1 MVIKW
6 KGTKAMRKLRQ
17 SIVAKI
23 VALILS
29 YVTIIMLIAST
40 VAVGVM
46 GYYKFYFSNPK
57 TVTKEILTDMAK
69 NEANHFQSLIY
80 NGTDLRDYY
89 SDKNVY
95 FTLTDAETGKGFESN
110 YSGEKYI
117 VLVEQSC
124 FMYEWFSI
132 EKSEEIWEKY
142 GEEAYYQTDKVGVEK
157 EYLLKLYIA
166 QDMTK
171 NDMFS
176 VMVKIIEIGFKLE
189 YLVVFL
195 MIASLI
201 LFVALLCFLFLS
213 VGHCDGE
220 IKLNFLDKI
229 PLDLYTA
236 FIAAIAMASIVLVKL
251 NSYDF
256 TVLIVVAFLVGSFDY
271 FFGMVYLLS
280 IATRIKTQTLFK
292 NTLIYKFLSF
302 LFKHLKKF
310 CKFVKDVLASISI
323 VKKSVLL
330 ILAVL
335 SLEFIVMLVHF
346 NTAVYRRTEIMFLL
360 LIPIHIVF
368 ILFVLYLAVTLKKIK
383 IGGEKIAGGDLAYKI
398 DTKYM
403 YLDFK
408 EFSESLNN
416 INEGLQTA
424 VNEKMKSERFKT
436 ELITNVSHD
445 IKTPL
450 TSIINY
456 VDLLKKEDIEDEAA
470 RGYIEVL
477 DRQSMRLKKLVE
489 DLVEASKASTGN
501 LSVNLEPCDVRML
514 LNQAIG
520 EFEEKLQKA
529 GIKTVLKVPDGAS
542 MVMADGRHLWRIFDN
557 LLNNI
562 CKYALNGT
570 RAYIDIIKEN
580 AKVCIIFRN
589 VSRYELNVSADE
601 LMERFVR
608 GDSSRNTEGSG
619 LGLSIAKSLA
629 ELQNGKLDISVDGDL
644 FKVKVILDEVV

>member
-1 MVIKW
+1 MKH
-6 KGTKAMRKLRQ
+6 LRQ

-23 VALILS
+23 AALILS

-40 VAVGVM
+40 LAVGVM
-46 GYYKFYFSNPK
+46 GYYKFYFSNPQ

-69 NEANHFQSLIY
+69 KEANHFQSLIY
-80 NGTDLRDYY
+80 KGIDFSDYY
-89 SDKNVY
+89 SDKNVF
-95 FTLTDAETGKGFESN
+95 FTLTDAKTGKGLQSN
-110 YSGEKYI
+110 YSGENYI
-117 VLVEQSC
+117 LFVEQSC
-124 FMYEWFSI
+124 FMYEWFPS
-132 EKSEEIWEKY
+132 ESVEEIWEEY
-142 GEEAYYQTDKVGVEK
+142 GEDAYYQTDKVGVEK
-157 EYLLKLYIA
+157 ECILKLYIA

-171 NDMFS
+171 NDIFS

-189 YLVVFL
+189 YAAIFI
-195 MIASLI
+195 MIVSLI
-201 LFVALLCFLFLS
+201 LFVVLLCFLFLS
-213 VGHCDGE
+213 VGHCDNE
-220 IKLNFLDKI
+220 IKLNFLDKV

-236 FIAAIAMASIVLVKL
+236 FIVALAMASIVFVRM
-251 NSYDF
+251 NSYEF
-256 TVLIVVAFLVGSFDY
+256 TVLVVVAFLVGSFDY

-280 IATRIKTQTLFK
+280 IATRIKTQTLLK
-292 NTLIYKFLSF
+292 NTIIYRIGREILSQLKKTFSRIAYIYRNLNLLRKTWIAVLAIIVSAIVFIVVVVDSWHYYGTEPFVVAMVITTATIVITLIYF
-302 LFKHLKKF
+302 
-310 CKFVKDVLASISI
+310 AI
-323 VKKSVLL
+323 
-330 ILAVL
+330 ILQ
-335 SLEFIVMLVHF
+335 
-346 NTAVYRRTEIMFLL
+346 
-360 LIPIHIVF
+360 
-368 ILFVLYLAVTLKKIK
+368 KIK
-383 IGGEKIAGGDLAYKI
+383 LGGEKIAKGDLQHKI

-403 YLDFK
+403 LWDFK
-408 EFSESLNN
+408 CFAQSLNN

-424 VNEKMKSERFKT
+424 VNEKMRSERFKT

-456 VDLLKKEDIEDEAA
+456 VDLLKKENIENKEAQQ
-470 RGYIEVL
+470 YIEVL

-501 LSVNLEPCDVRML
+501 LSVNLEPCDVRVL

-529 GIKTVLKVPDGAS
+529 GIKTILKLPETTAV
-542 MVMADGRHLWRIFDN
+542 VMADGRHLWRIFDN

-589 VSRYELNVSADE
+589 VSKYELNVSADE

-629 ELQNGKLDISVDGDL
+629 ELQNGKLEISVDGDL
-644 FKVKVILDEVV
+644 FKVKVTLDEVI